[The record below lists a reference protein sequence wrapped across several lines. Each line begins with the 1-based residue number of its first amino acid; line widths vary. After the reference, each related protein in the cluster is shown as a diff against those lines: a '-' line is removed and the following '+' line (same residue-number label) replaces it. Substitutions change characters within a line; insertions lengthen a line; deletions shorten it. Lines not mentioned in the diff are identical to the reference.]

1 MTAILCA
8 ILASLSIWD
17 YPARAARHD
26 ILRRQFLGALR
37 TGDVAAMVSASTSG
51 VELLPDD
58 PTWRYNLACSL
69 AYFPSRS
76 AEALDTLEKAID
88 LGFRDADAIA
98 ADGDLKKLS
107 GERRYLELIEYAKE
121 MKSRPLMFGPMATVD
136 ATGVFGS
143 SLSLGE
149 QNMGWDFDARC
160 FVAHVKLATASAD
173 PWTGDI
179 YMNRDRAHSML
190 KISDF
195 PGITE
200 VGLDREGRERGI
212 DVNLPNI
219 LFPYPVFGNCS
230 RAFVGSPL
238 WRSLPRALTTTMSS
252 QLPAMERAYL
262 SNQIWVFPS
271 NADTPPVG
279 TNGDVFASITP
290 YCMTTAGRSFSDLP
304 YLRAALYASAAFH
317 RDTKAEIVRKGLLA
331 PTIMTLIRK
340 SLGVVSSEDD
350 YTSARAHPTALPQNG
365 VNTNRLIAA
374 AAAMTS
380 AEVPPVVRIAVRT
393 PPLANPP
400 KWPELTYASRCA
412 WAFVL
417 RSDEISRVFFIAAE
431 GAKEYRFVQTHG
443 TGVKVEIDKVA
454 PNAAKVTIDRR
465 GMHPVN
471 RVDIAVFGRNPGTGW
486 GAPSYVCFARMDP
499 TAPYSDPVLMP
510 QEAPPEKGTSP
521 TKETPSAKDTP
532 PAKKPPSK

>member
-1 MTAILCA
+1 MIAILCA

-17 YPARAARHD
+17 YPARAVRHD
-26 ILRRQFLGALR
+26 ALRRQFISAMR
-37 TGDVAAMVSASTSG
+37 TGDVAAMLTACQSG

-69 AYFPSRS
+69 SYFPSRS
-76 AEALDTLEKAID
+76 AEALDALEKAID

-98 ADGDLKKLS
+98 ADGDLKRLS
-107 GERRYLELIEYAKE
+107 GQRRYLELIEYAKE
-121 MKSRPLMFGPMATVD
+121 MKSRPMMFGPMATVD

-149 QNMGWDFDARC
+149 QNLGWDFDARC
-160 FVAHVKLATASAD
+160 FVAHLKLAPASAD

-190 KISDF
+190 NVSQF

-200 VGLDREGRERGI
+200 ISLDREGRERGM
-212 DVNLPNI
+212 DLNLPNI

-230 RAFVGSPL
+230 RALVGGPF

-252 QLPAMERAYL
+252 QLHTMERAYL
-262 SNQIWVFPS
+262 SNQVWVFPS

-290 YCMTTAGRSFSDLP
+290 YCITTAGRSFSDLP

-317 RDTKAEIVRKGLLA
+317 RDTKSEIVRRGMLA

-340 SLGVVSSEDD
+340 SLGFVNSEDD
-350 YTSARAHPTALPQNG
+350 YTSARAHPTALPPNG
-365 VNTNRLIAA
+365 VNTNRLVKAA
-374 AAAMTS
+374 SEMTS
-380 AEVPPVVRIAVRT
+380 AEVPPVVKVAVKT
-393 PPLANPP
+393 PPLKDPP

-417 RSDEISRVFFIAAE
+417 RSDEVERVFFIAAD

-443 TGVKVEIDKVA
+443 TGVKVAIDKVA

-465 GMHPVN
+465 GMHPAN

-486 GAPSYVCFARMDP
+486 GAPSYVSFARMDP
-499 TAPYSDPVLMP
+499 SAPYSDPSLMP
-510 QEAPPEKGTSP
+510 VGDAPS
-521 TKETPSAKDTP
+521 KD
-532 PAKKPPSK
+532 PPSK